1 MNLFRNI
8 FRKAVLPAIMMLSSL
23 SLFAAEAAP
32 APPKSLNMTTNPVM
46 FYVLVGIG
54 VLLFILITVLAGVLK
69 NLVSNKNLWL
79 KKPGTGGAAG
89 IIIFALMMMSG
100 ASAFAQAAATPPA
113 PSNTVLM
120 TEDVF
125 WLLLVA
131 DLILFAIF
139 VSMLRLVR
147 NMTKTLRGMDV
158 TVSSAQGDIWS
169 GALNAAV
176 PIEREGDIMTDHEY
190 DGIRELDNNLPPW
203 WIYGFYVTIVIAVV
217 YFSYYHI
224 LGKGDLQVAQYEKEM
239 AEGQRQKEAYIAKAG
254 AKVDENTVVA
264 FTDAEN
270 LERGKTTFKTYC
282 VPCHGPDGQ
291 GVVGPNL
298 TDEYWINGGGIKNIF
313 KTIKYGVPAKG
324 MISWEAQLTPAK
336 IQEVG
341 SYILTLKGTNPPN
354 PKDPQGDV
362 WKEELPQAKSD
373 SLAADTAGVAAGKK

>member
-254 AKVDENTVVA
+254 AKVDETTVVA

-270 LERGKTTFKTYC
+270 LEKGKTTFKTYC

-324 MISWEAQLTPAK
+324 MISWEAQLSPAK

-362 WKEELPQAKSD
+362 WKEELPQAKPD

>member
-324 MISWEAQLTPAK
+324 MISWEAQLSPAK

>member
-176 PIEREGDIMTDHEY
+176 PIEREGEIMTDHEY